1 MSKWEV
7 KKAVETAVDK
17 LAEATLVQKFYP
29 TYISSLTG
37 YSLKDVLPVLMSFVE
52 DGRLIFELEIR
63 CPNYDCG
70 RTIKT
75 IRSTEDIKDI
85 DSLNCICGEEIE
97 VTTEDLFPVFSFS
110 EDYRRSLA
118 NSNNKSND
126 IKKKLPMKY
135 HAKMSRAI

>member
-1 MSKWEV
+1 MSKWEI

-63 CPNYDCG
+63 CPNY
-70 RTIKT
+70 
-75 IRSTEDIKDI
+75 
-85 DSLNCICGEEIE
+85 NCICGEEIE
-97 VTTEDLFPVFSFS
+97 VTTEDLFPVLSFA
-110 EDYRRSLA
+110 EDYRRSLVS
-118 NSNNKSND
+118 SNNKSND
-126 IKKKLPMKY
+126 IKKKITNEIWRPM
-135 HAKMSRAI
+135 ALC

>member
-17 LAEATLVQKFYP
+17 LAEATLIQKFYP

-52 DGRLIFELEIR
+52 DGRLIFE
-63 CPNYDCG
+63 PNYDCG